1 MFENPKK
8 TLKNP
13 KKTSKKA
20 NTESAVVGKWK
31 SRDVTR
37 RWDALPMQS
46 HNAPFSARIIFPV
59 DPTEEGILADD
70 AVDGFGVEPTETLD
84 GNSLFDEN
92 EEIMALERRDF
103 DDIDRIEFDL
113 E

>member
-1 MFENPKK
+1 M
-8 TLKNP
+8 
-13 KKTSKKA
+13 
-20 NTESAVVGKWK
+20 
-31 SRDVTR
+31 TR
-37 RWDALPMQS
+37 RWDASPIQS
-46 HNAPFSARIIFPV
+46 HNAPFSAPIVFPV

-103 DDIDRIEFDL
+103 DDILDGIDFDL
-113 E
+113 VVTRWGAFVPPIWHPIWHQLDFILFKLE

>member
-1 MFENPKK
+1 
-8 TLKNP
+8 
-13 KKTSKKA
+13 
-20 NTESAVVGKWK
+20 
-31 SRDVTR
+31 
-37 RWDALPMQS
+37 MQS
-46 HNAPFSARIIFPV
+46 HNAPFSAPIVFPVPV

-84 GNSLFDEN
+84 RNSLFDEN

-103 DDIDRIEFDL
+103 DDIDGIEFDL